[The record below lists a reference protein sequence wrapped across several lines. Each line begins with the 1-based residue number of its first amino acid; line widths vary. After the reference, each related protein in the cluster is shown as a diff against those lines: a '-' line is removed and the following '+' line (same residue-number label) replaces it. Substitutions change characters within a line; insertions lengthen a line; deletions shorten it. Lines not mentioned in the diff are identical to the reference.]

1 MLFCSYL
8 AAVRADDVPAAKS
21 VARLLRPPVIALSG
35 KLLRLCLPLMPGFP
49 VYYAVFIRAP
59 FSAAQAGAFGYFH
72 FADHRKLHTMMRTH
86 YCGQLNET
94 LADQEITLC
103 GWVHRR
109 RDHGG
114 VIFLDIRDREGLAQ
128 VVFDPDRE
136 ETFALADSVRS
147 EYVVRIRGKVRARPA
162 GAVNPNMASGAIEVL
177 GYELEVLNQAE
188 TPPFPLNEYSDVGE
202 ETRLRYR
209 FIDLRRPEMAAK
221 LKLRSQITSSIRRY
235 LDENGFLDVETP
247 ILTRATPE
255 GARDY
260 LVPSRT
266 HPGHFFALPQ
276 SPQLFKQL
284 LMVSGF
290 DRYYQIAKCFRDE
303 DLRAD
308 RQPEF
313 TQIDIETSFLDEAD
327 IMGLTEGMIRQL
339 FKQVLD
345 VDLGDF
351 PHMTFE
357 EAMRR
362 YGSDKPDLRNPLELV
377 DVADQLAG
385 VEFKVFSGPANDPK
399 GRVAALRVPGGASMP
414 RKQIDDYTKFVG
426 IYGAKGLA
434 YIKVNERAK
443 GLEGLQSP
451 IVKFIPEEN
460 LEVIL
465 DRVGAVDGDLVF
477 FGADKAKIVSEAL
490 GALRI
495 KLGTDLE
502 LLTSE
507 WAPLWVV
514 DFPMFEEN
522 DDGSL
527 SALHHPFTAPKCSP
541 EELQAEPATA
551 LSRAYDMVLNGT
563 ELGGG
568 SIRIHSKE
576 MQQAVFNIL
585 GISAEEQQ
593 EKFGFL
599 LDALKFGAPPH
610 GGLAFGL
617 DRLVML
623 VTGAQSIREVIAF
636 PKTQSAACVM
646 TQAPG
651 LVDQKALREL
661 NIRLREQAKVE

>member
-1 MLFCSYL
+1 MKQTSRQVRKRIWQ
-8 AAVRADDVPAAKS
+8 AAINPTEVERKQSEHKRAL
-21 VARLLRPPVIALSG
+21 ARLP
-35 KLLRLCLPLMPGFP
+35 
-49 VYYAVFIRAP
+49 AP
-59 FSAAQAGAFGYFH
+59 TV
-72 FADHRKLHTMMRTH
+72 RKTPTEFRITRSETTTMMRSH
-86 YCGQLNET
+86 YCGQLNES
-94 LADQEITLC
+94 LDGQEITLC

-114 VIFLDIRDREGLAQ
+114 VIFLDIRDRDGLAQ
-128 VVFDPDRE
+128 VVFDPDRA
-136 ETFALADSVRS
+136 ETFAAADRVRS
-147 EYVVRIRGKVRARPA
+147 EYVVKITGKVRLRPA
-162 GAVNPNMASGAIEVL
+162 GAGNTNMASGMIEVL
-177 GYELEVLNQAE
+177 GYELEVLNEAE
-188 TPPFPLNEYSDVGE
+188 TPPFPLNEFSDVGE

-209 FIDLRRPEMAAK
+209 FIDLRRPEM
-221 LKLRSQITSSIRRY
+221 LEKLRLRSRMTTSIRRY

-266 HPGHFFALPQ
+266 HAGSFFALPQ

-284 LMVSGF
+284 LMVAGF

-313 TQIDIETSFLDEAD
+313 TQIDIETSFLDEKD
-327 IMGLTEGMIRQL
+327 IMGLTEGMIRNL
-339 FKQVLD
+339 FKEVLD
-345 VDLGDF
+345 LEFGEF

-377 DVADQLAG
+377 DVADQLKD
-385 VEFKVFSGPANDPK
+385 VDFKVFSGPANDPK
-399 GRVAALRVPGGASMP
+399 CRIAALRVPGAASMP

-443 GLEGLQSP
+443 GVEGLQSP
-451 IVKFIPEEN
+451 IVKNIPEAN
-460 LEVIL
+460 LNVIL
-465 DRVGAVDGDLVF
+465 DRVGAVDGDIVF

-495 KLGTDLE
+495 KVGNDLN
-502 LLTSE
+502 LLTCE
-507 WAPLWVV
+507 WAPMWVV

-522 DDGSL
+522 DDGSF

-541 EELQAEPATA
+541 EELEANPATA
-551 LSRAYDMVLNGT
+551 ISRAYDMVLNGT

-568 SIRIHSKE
+568 SIRIHRKE
-576 MQQAVFNIL
+576 MQQAVFRLL
-585 GISAEEQQ
+585 GIEEAEQE

-599 LDALKFGAPPH
+599 LDALKYGAPPH

-623 VTGAQSIREVIAF
+623 MTGAQSIREVIAF

-651 LVDQKALREL
+651 VVDAKALREL
-661 NIRLREQAKVE
+661 HIRLREQAKAD